1 MPARHATSASLTSLE
16 PISLSQVTAAGQIV
30 CMRGR
35 LRNVDVASCD
45 PAFLGQNSETEQGPE
60 CSGAGHNSEANWQCV
75 SGILGIMGLLLLF
88 HMTQLWNT

>member
-30 CMRGR
+30 CMCGR
-35 LRNVDVASCD
+35 LRNVDVASYD

-60 CSGAGHNSEANWQCV
+60 RSGAGHNS
-75 SGILGIMGLLLLF
+75 
-88 HMTQLWNT
+88 